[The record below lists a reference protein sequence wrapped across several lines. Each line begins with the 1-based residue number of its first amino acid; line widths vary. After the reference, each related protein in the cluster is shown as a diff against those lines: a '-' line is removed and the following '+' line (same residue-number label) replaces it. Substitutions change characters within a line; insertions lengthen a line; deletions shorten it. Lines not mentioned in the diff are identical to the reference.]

1 MLNKTWENF
10 LKKSKLNS
18 LAVTIMFLTIFF
30 TATTVIA
37 NDFETTII
45 SVDPSSQT
53 VSSEETFT
61 IDVYCNPGQ
70 SIKSFELKLSF
81 DASLLQVN
89 SVTEGDIFAGYTTF
103 FNPGTINNS
112 AGSIVDIYGLIT
124 GIGNVTGNGTFVS
137 ISVTAKD
144 VTGTSSINLYDTGAT
159 NETEYVPLM
168 VNNGTVQVDTT
179 APEFGDNSP
188 STGHTGD
195 IYIFN
200 VSVTDNVDIA
210 SELTVKI
217 DWSHG
222 SLGNNE
228 SMTHVDGN
236 YFDKTITL
244 DLSTTSDMAYSIY
257 VEDTCGNADT
267 TTVASVTVTDN
278 DNPSLDDDNSDAA
291 GMTGDTFNFDITAS
305 DNINVDDVNVSW
317 SHGSLGGNLALSFSG
332 GHWIGNVV
340 LDDSSSNLIYSIQ
353 VNDSYSNYVRGSQ
366 QSKSV
371 TDNDPPS
378 ISSDSGNVGVGTGN
392 SVTLWVAASDNI
404 GISSAE
410 VSIDGGT
417 GSAMSYNA
425 GSSRWEYVYTAPSGD
440 ASDHTYTVTVYD
452 GESLSDSSGPY
463 NIVVTDNDDPQITDI
478 SSTPSSQEIGGY
490 INITAA
496 ITDNIEVGDV
506 FLNIIYPNSSFENIS
521 ITANKTGSTYYCNKT
536 YSMTGSYSY
545 FIWYEDTNNNGIVS
559 STHVFAIGDET
570 PPEISN
576 LVIIPSDPIDT
587 DSTFG
592 SVNITCDV
600 TDNAAVDKVY
610 LNITNPPYES
620 WSNISMN
627 AVGSD
632 GYYYNSSTA
641 FSHCGNFSYFIWAND
656 TSGNTDISS
665 SHDFSMPPNWDVNND
680 GSCTVLDL
688 ALISN
693 HYNESGVFGW
703 IREDVDNNGEI
714 KVLDLVLASNYYGET
729 WWV

>member
-1 MLNKTWENF
+1 MLNKKWINI
-10 LKKSKLNS
+10 LKKSKLNA
-18 LAVTIMFLTIFF
+18 LAVTIMLLTIFF
-30 TATTVIA
+30 AATTVIA
-37 NDFETTII
+37 DDFENTIV
-45 SVDPSSQT
+45 SVDPSIQT

-70 SIKSFELKLSF
+70 PIKSFEFKLSF

-89 SVTEGDIFAGYTTF
+89 SVTEGNIFASYTTF

-124 GIGNVTGNGTFVS
+124 GTGNVTGNGTFVS

-144 VTGTSSINLYDTGAT
+144 VTGTSSIGLYGTGVT
-159 NETEYVPLM
+159 NETEYVPLE
-168 VNNGTVQVDTT
+168 VNNGTVQVDAT

-195 IYIFN
+195 TYTFN

-210 SELTVKI
+210 SELTVKV

-228 SMTHVDGN
+228 SMTHVGGN
-236 YFDKTITL
+236 YFEKTIIL
-244 DLSTTSDMAYSIY
+244 DLSSISDMTYSIY
-257 VEDTCGNADT
+257 AEDTCGNADT
-267 TTVASVTVTDN
+267 TTAASVTVTDN
-278 DNPSLDDDNSDAA
+278 DNPSLDADNSDVA
-291 GMTGDTFNFDITAS
+291 GTTGDTFNFDITAS
-305 DNINVDDVNVSW
+305 DNINVDGVNVSW
-317 SHGSLGGNLALSFSG
+317 SHGSLDGNLALSFSG
-332 GHWIGNVV
+332 GHWIGNVA
-340 LDDSSSNLIYSIQ
+340 LDDSSSNLIYRVQ
-353 VNDSYSNYVRGSQ
+353 VNDSSSNYVRGSQ

-378 ISSDSGNVGVGTGN
+378 ISGDSGNVGVGTGN
-392 SVTLWVAASDNI
+392 SVTLWVTASDNI

-410 VSIDGGT
+410 VSIDGGA
-417 GSAMSYNA
+417 GNAMSYNA
-425 GSSRWEYVYTAPSGD
+425 GLSRWEYVYTAPSGD

-463 NIVVTDNDDPQITDI
+463 NIVVTDNDNPQITDI

-490 INITAA
+490 VNITAA
-496 ITDNIEVGDV
+496 ITDNIGVGDV
-506 FLNIIYPNSSFENIS
+506 FLNITYPDSSFENIS
-521 ITANKTGSTYYCNKT
+521 ITVNKTGSTYYCNKT

-545 FIWYEDTNNNGIVS
+545 FIWADDTSNNSIVS
-559 STHVFAIGDET
+559 PAHIFAIGDET

-576 LVIIPSDPIDT
+576 LVIIPSDPLDT

-592 SVNITCDV
+592 WVNITCDV

-610 LNITNPPYES
+610 LNITNPDES
-620 WSNISMN
+620 WSNVSMN

-641 FSHCGNFSYFIWAND
+641 FSQCGNFSYFIWAND
-656 TSGNTDISS
+656 TSGSTDISS

-688 ALISN
+688 TLISN
-693 HYNESGVFGW
+693 YYNESGVFGW
-703 IREDVDNNGEI
+703 MREDVDNNGEI
-714 KVLDLVLASNYYGET
+714 KVLDLVLASNHYGET

>member
-1 MLNKTWENF
+1 VLNKTWINI
-10 LKKSKLNS
+10 LKKSKLNV
-18 LAVTIMFLTIFF
+18 LAVTIMLLTIFF
-30 TATTVIA
+30 AVTTVIA
-37 NDFETTII
+37 DDFETTIV

-61 IDVYCNPGQ
+61 IDIYCNPGQ
-70 SIKSFELKLSF
+70 PIKSFEFKLSF

-89 SVTEGDIFAGYTTF
+89 SIIEGDIFNGYTTF

-124 GIGNVTGNGTFVS
+124 GKGNVTGNGTFVS

-144 VTGTSSINLYDTGAT
+144 ATGTSSIGLYDAGVT
-159 NETEYVPLM
+159 NETEYIPLE
-168 VNNGTVQVDTT
+168 VNNGTVQVDAT

-195 IYIFN
+195 TYTFN

-210 SELTVKI
+210 SELIVKV

-228 SMTHVDGN
+228 SMTHVGGN
-236 YFDKTITL
+236 YFEKIITL
-244 DLSTTSDMAYSIY
+244 VLSSTSDMTYSIY
-257 VEDTCGNADT
+257 AEDTCGNDNT
-267 TTVASVTVTDN
+267 TTAASVMVTDN

-305 DNINVDDVNVSW
+305 DNINVDGVNVSW

-340 LDDSSSNLIYSIQ
+340 LDDSSSNLIYRVQ
-353 VNDSYSNYVRGSQ
+353 LNDSASNYVRGSQ

-371 TDNDPPS
+371 TDDDPPS
-378 ISSDSGNVGVGTGN
+378 ISGDSGSAGVGTGN
-392 SVTLWVAASDNI
+392 SVTLWVTASDNI

-410 VSIDGGT
+410 VSIDGGA
-417 GSAMSYNA
+417 GNAMSYNA
-425 GSSRWEYVYTAPSGD
+425 GLSRWEYVYTAPSGD

-463 NIVVTDNDDPQITDI
+463 NIVVTDNDNPQITDI

-490 INITAA
+490 VNITAA

-506 FLNIIYPNSSFENIS
+506 FLNITYPDSSFENIS

-545 FIWYEDTNNNGIVS
+545 FIWADDTSNNGIVS
-559 STHVFAIGDET
+559 PTHIFAFGDET

-576 LVIIPSDPIDT
+576 LVIIPSDPLDT

-592 SVNITCDV
+592 WVNITCDV

-610 LNITNPPYES
+610 LNITNPDES

-627 AVGSD
+627 GVGSG

-641 FSHCGNFSYFIWAND
+641 FSQCGNFSYFIWSND
-656 TSGNTDISS
+656 TSGSTDISS

-680 GSCTVLDL
+680 GNCTVLDL
-688 ALISN
+688 TLISN

-714 KVLDLVLASNYYGET
+714 KVLDFVLASNHYDET